1 MTFLGLGL
9 VGLLALGVWIFT
21 LIDVLVT
28 PAAEV
33 RHLQK
38 VLWFLIVLLVLPGF
52 EIIGIVLWFV
62 FGRPRVSVPAG
73 QAPLGRV
80 RPGTRGPANRGPQR
94 GVGPD
99 DDIEFLRGLN
109 RKPDGPN

>member
-9 VGLLALGVWIFT
+9 VGLVVLGVWIFA

-28 PAAEV
+28 PAEEV

-38 VLWFLIVLLVLPGF
+38 ALWFLIVLLVLPGF
-52 EIIGIVLWFV
+52 EILGIVLWFV

-80 RPGTRGPANRGPQR
+80 RPGAGGSANRAPQR

-99 DDIEFLRGLN
+99 DDIDFLRGLN
-109 RKPDGPN
+109 RKPDGPS

>member
-1 MTFLGLGL
+1 MTFLGLGVLGL
-9 VGLLALGVWIFT
+9 VFLGIWIFA

-33 RHLQK
+33 RSLQK
-38 VLWFLIVLLVLPGF
+38 ALWFLIVLLVLPGF
-52 EIIGIVLWFV
+52 EVIGVVLWFM

-73 QAPLGRV
+73 QSTAGPRRPGGRGALGREP
-80 RPGTRGPANRGPQR
+80 RR

-99 DDIEFLRGLN
+99 DDVDFLRSLN
-109 RKPDGPN
+109 RPPD